1 MALSYV
7 SGISDAPL
15 SGDTIG
21 RVLERRVDAS
31 GDRLGLVS
39 RHQGIR
45 LTWSELA
52 AGATAVAR
60 GLLALGVEPG
70 DRVGVWAPARV
81 EWTQLQLGS
90 AMVGAI
96 LVNINPAYL
105 SGELSYALQK
115 VAVRFLAAVPRFRDS
130 DYLAMVNEV
139 RRSCP
144 ALERVIAIGT
154 DDTIG
159 TDGPGGPGGTDGTV
173 TVVGPDL
180 TWQDMLDAGE
190 GIDAA
195 KVEARQ
201 VQCDCDDPINI
212 QFTSGTTGRPKG
224 ATLTHHNV
232 VNNGAILGRQLGY
245 GEDDAVCIP
254 VPLYHCFGM
263 GIGNLGCMAT
273 GATIVYPAEAF
284 DPLATLEAL
293 ASERCTSIY
302 GVPTMFIAMLG
313 HPRFAEFDL
322 SALRT
327 GIMAGAPCPIE
338 IMKRVVDEMHASEMT
353 IAYGMTETAPAS
365 TLTRPSDPLEVR
377 VSTVGSALPHTEIK
391 IADPAGGG
399 AVGRGERGEICTRG
413 YLVMEGYWGDEEAT
427 RAAIVHG
434 WMRTGDLG
442 TMDDDGNVSVVG
454 RLTDMVIRGGENIY
468 PREIEEL
475 LFTHPSVESAQ
486 VVGVPDERFGEEVA
500 AFVICVPGAEV
511 TTDEI
516 RAFCRER
523 LARFKVP
530 RYVFSVDEF
539 PMTVTGKIQKFVLRQ
554 TAVSSLGLE
563 Q

>member
-1 MALSYV
+1 MELSYV
-7 SGISDAPL
+7 SGISEAPL

-21 RVLERRVDAS
+21 RLVARRAAAS

-52 AGATAVAR
+52 DRAVSVAR
-60 GLLALGVEPG
+60 GLLALGVEPR
-70 DRVGVWAPARV
+70 DRIGIWAPACAQ
-81 EWTQLQLGS
+81 WTELQLGS

-105 SGELSYALQK
+105 SRELGYALSK
-115 VAVRFLAAVPRFRDS
+115 VGVRVLVAATGFRGA
-130 DYLAMVNEV
+130 DYLAMIKEV
-139 RRSCP
+139 RGQCP
-144 ALERVIAIGT
+144 ALERVVALGP
-154 DDTIG
+154 
-159 TDGPGGPGGTDGTV
+159 DGPVAGGVEGDM
-173 TVVGPDL
+173 
-180 TWQDMLDAGE
+180 TWPDMLLAGAA
-190 GIDAA
+190 IDIGA
-195 KVEARQ
+195 VEARERR
-201 VQCDCDDPINI
+201 CDPDDAINI

-232 VNNGAILGRQLGY
+232 VNNGAILGRQLLY
-245 GEDDAVCIP
+245 DETDAVCIP

-263 GIGNLGCMAT
+263 GIGNLGCLST

-284 DPLATLEAL
+284 DALATLEAL
-293 ASERCTSIY
+293 AGERCTSIY
-302 GVPTMFIAMLG
+302 GVPTMFIAMLA

-322 SALRT
+322 TALRT

-338 IMKRVVDEMHASEMT
+338 IMKRVVDEMHASALT

-365 TLTRPSDPLEVR
+365 TLTRIDDPLDIR

-391 IADPAGGG
+391 IADPATGT
-399 AVGRGERGEICTRG
+399 ALARGQRGEICTRG
-413 YLVMEGYWGDEEAT
+413 YLVMQGYWDDPGAT
-427 RAAIVHG
+427 ARAVVHG
-434 WMRTGDLG
+434 WMHTGDLG
-442 TMDDDGNVSVVG
+442 TMDEAGNVSVVG
-454 RLTDMVIRGGENIY
+454 RLTDMIIRGGENIY

-475 LFTHPSVESAQ
+475 LFTHPAVESVQ

-500 AFVICVPGAEV
+500 VFVIATEGTEVSAE
-511 TTDEI
+511 EI

-523 LARFKVP
+523 LAHFKVP
-530 RYVFSVDEF
+530 RHVFCVDEF

-554 TAVSSLGLE
+554 QAVATLGLAGP
-563 Q
+563 

>member
-1 MALSYV
+1 MVLSYV

-21 RVLERRVDAS
+21 RLLERRVAAS
-31 GDRLGLVS
+31 GDRLALVS
-39 RHQGIR
+39 RHQGLR
-45 LTWSELA
+45 LTWSELS

-70 DRVGVWAPARV
+70 DRVGIWAPARV
-81 EWTQLQLGS
+81 EWTELQLGS

-115 VAVRFLAAVPRFRDS
+115 VGVRFLCAVPGFRNA

-139 RRSCP
+139 RGSCP
-144 ALERVIAIGT
+144 SLEGVVVIGAGS
-154 DDTIG
+154 DT
-159 TDGPGGPGGTDGTV
+159 V
-173 TVVGPDL
+173 RGPDM
-180 TWQDMLDAGE
+180 TWRQLLEAGE
-190 GIDAA
+190 GVDVG

-201 VQCDCDDPINI
+201 ERCDGDDPINI

-232 VNNGAILGRQLGY
+232 VNNGAIIGRQLGY
-245 GEDDAVCIP
+245 SEDDAVCIP

-263 GIGNLGCMAT
+263 GIGNLGCMAS

-293 ASERCTSIY
+293 AGERCTSIY

-322 SALRT
+322 TGLRT

-338 IMKRVVDEMHASEMT
+338 IMKRVVDEMHCSDMT
-353 IAYGMTETAPAS
+353 IAYGMTETAPVS
-365 TLTRPSDPLEVR
+365 TLTRIGDPLEIR

-391 IADPAGGG
+391 IADPANG
-399 AVGRGERGEICTRG
+399 AVVGRGERGEICARG
-413 YLVMEGYWGDEEAT
+413 YLVMEGYWGDPDAT
-427 RAAIVHG
+427 GQAVVHG
-434 WMRTGDLG
+434 WMKTGDLG

-475 LFTHPSVESAQ
+475 LFTHPGVESVQ
-486 VVGVPDERFGEEVA
+486 VVGVPDERLGEEVA
-500 AFVICVPGAEV
+500 AFVIAVPGVVV
-511 TTDEI
+511 TEEEI
-516 RAFCRER
+516 RAFCRDR

-530 RYVFSVDEF
+530 RYVFSVEEF
-539 PMTVTGKIQKFVLRQ
+539 PMTVTGKIQKFMLRRQ
-554 TAVSSLGLE
+554 AVSDLGLGAVDAVDVISGDGP
-563 Q
+563 

>member
-1 MALSYV
+1 MDLSYV

-15 SGDTIG
+15 SGETIG
-21 RVLERRVDAS
+21 RVLERRVALS
-31 GDRLGLVS
+31 GDRLALVS
-39 RHQGIR
+39 RHQGLR

-52 AGATAVAR
+52 QGAMSVAR

-70 DRVGVWAPARV
+70 DRVGIWAPACV

-115 VAVRFLAAVPRFRDS
+115 VGVRFLAAVPRFRDS
-130 DYLAMVNEV
+130 DYFAMLTEV

-144 ALERVIAIGT
+144 SLERLIAIGT
-154 DDTIG
+154 DG
-159 TDGPGGPGGTDGTV
+159 PLDGADSEWGGD
-173 TVVGPDL
+173 DL
-180 TWQDMLDAGE
+180 TWREMLDAGE
-190 GIDAA
+190 GIDVG
-195 KVEARQ
+195 KVDARQ
-201 VQCDCDDPINI
+201 QLCDPDDPINI

-232 VNNGAILGRQLGY
+232 VNNGAIIGRQLGY
-245 GEDDAVCIP
+245 TEDDAVCIP

-263 GIGNLGCMAT
+263 GIGNLGCISS

-293 ASERCTSIY
+293 AEERCTSIY

-322 SALRT
+322 TSLRT

-338 IMKRVVDEMHASEMT
+338 IMKRVVDEMHASAMT

-365 TLTRPSDPLEVR
+365 TLTRIDDPLEIR

-391 IADPAGGG
+391 IADPETQA
-399 AVGRGERGEICTRG
+399 AVLRGERGEICTRG
-413 YLVMEGYWGDEEAT
+413 YLVMRGYWDDEEAT
-427 RAAIVHG
+427 HRAVVNG

-442 TMDDDGNVSVVG
+442 TMDDEGHVSVVG

-475 LFTHPSVESAQ
+475 LFTHTSVESVQ
-486 VVGVPDERFGEEVA
+486 IVGVPDERLGEELA
-500 AFVICVPGAEV
+500 AFVIAVPGAGV
-511 TTDEI
+511 TDDEI
-516 RAFCRER
+516 RDFCRER

-530 RYVFSVDEF
+530 RYVFRVEEF

-554 TAVSSLGLE
+554 QAVDALGLE
-563 Q
+563 

>member
-1 MALSYV
+1 MQLSYV

-15 SGDTIG
+15 SGDTVG
-21 RVLERRVDAS
+21 RALGRRVALS
-31 GDRLGLVS
+31 GEALALVS
-39 RHQGIR
+39 RHQGVR
-45 LTWSELA
+45 LTWSELSER
-52 AGATAVAR
+52 ATQVAQ

-70 DRVGVWAPARV
+70 DRVGIWAPARS
-81 EWTQLQLGS
+81 EWTELQLGS

-105 SGELSYALQK
+105 SGELGYALSK
-115 VAVRFLAAVPRFRDS
+115 VGVRLLAAVPGFRQA
-130 DYLAMVNEV
+130 DYFAMITEV

-144 ALERVIAIGT
+144 SLERVIAIGT
-154 DDTIG
+154 EG
-159 TDGPGGPGGTDGTV
+159 PVPGGHRSDV
-173 TVVGPDL
+173 TWREL
-180 TWQDMLDAGE
+180 LDAGE
-190 GIDAA
+190 GIDVG

-201 VQCDCDDPINI
+201 EACDPDDPINI

-245 GEDDAVCIP
+245 SEADTVCIP

-293 ASERCTSIY
+293 AEERCTSIY

-322 SALRT
+322 TSLRT

-338 IMKRVVDEMHASEMT
+338 IMKRVVDEMHASAMT

-365 TLTRPSDPLEVR
+365 TLTRIDDPLEVR

-391 IADPAGGG
+391 IADTATG
-399 AVGRGERGEICTRG
+399 AAVPRGERGEICARG
-413 YLVMEGYWGDEEAT
+413 YLVMSGYWGDTEAT
-427 RAAIVHG
+427 GRAVVHG
-434 WMRTGDLG
+434 WMHTGDLG
-442 TMDDDGNVSVVG
+442 IMDVEGNVSVVG

-475 LFTHPSVESAQ
+475 LFTHPAVESAQ
-486 VVGVPDERFGEEVA
+486 VVGIPDERLGEELA
-500 AFVICVPGAEV
+500 AFVIAVPGREFDAE
-511 TTDEI
+511 EI
-516 RAFCRER
+516 RAFCRQR

-530 RYVFSVDEF
+530 RHVFAVEEF

-554 TAVSSLGLE
+554 QAAEMLGLGSG
-563 Q
+563 QM